1 MTLWRRGEFALDVVR
16 PAMRRGRYKKSE
28 ASRQQVLDAAIQALA
43 DGGYAKTSV
52 SHIAT
57 RAGMSK
63 GAVHYHFESK
73 DELMA
78 EVLERCA
85 TVMRDRVRAAWQAP
99 GEPAE
104 KIRRALRE
112 LRDSRRQ
119 GAPEL
124 RVLADF
130 MAQSLHDEKLRSALA
145 TMFEANRQEVLEQ
158 LAGSLEQL
166 GLKPRIPIEVVPRL
180 LLGALDGL
188 ALHDFFDP
196 PSAAEDANVQQALE
210 VIALSL
216 FET

>member
-1 MTLWRRGEFALDVVR
+1 
-16 PAMRRGRYKKSE
+16 MRRGRYKKSE
-28 ASRQQVLDAAIQALA
+28 ASRQQVLDAAIHALA
-43 DGGYAKTSV
+43 EGGYAKTSV
-52 SHIAT
+52 SDIAT

-85 TVMRDRVRAAWQAP
+85 VVMRERVRAAWEAP

-112 LRDSRRQ
+112 MRESRRQ

-130 MAQSLHDEKLRSALA
+130 MAQGLHDDKLKNDLA
-145 TMFEANRQEVLEQ
+145 GMFEANRREVHDQ
-158 LAGSLEQL
+158 LLGSLEQL
-166 GLKPRIPIEVVPRL
+166 GLRPRIPIEVVPRL

-196 PSAAEDANVQQALE
+196 PSAAEDDAIQQALE
-210 VIALSL
+210 AIALSL
-216 FET
+216 FES